1 MNDQENIVKQ
11 AIKGDRT
18 AQEKLYKQF
27 SGKMFAVCLRYFS
40 DRMEAEDV
48 LQEGFIKVFTH
59 LGQYSGSGSL
69 EGWVRRV
76 IVNTALEKLR
86 KKSFLISINDNENM
100 IAETSSNHA
109 FSNLESMELLKLVRN
124 LPQGY
129 RVVFNLYAIEGYSH
143 AEIAQTLGISE
154 GTSKS
159 QLARARGTLQKM
171 VRELYPSEYLSK
183 IVNE

>member
-1 MNDQENIVKQ
+1 LNDQEYLVKQ
-11 AIKGDRT
+11 AIKGDRN
-18 AQEKLYKQF
+18 AQERLYKLF
-27 SGKMFAVCLRYFS
+27 SGKMFAVCLRYFP

-59 LGQYSGSGSL
+59 LQQYTGSGSL

-76 IVNTALEKLR
+76 MVNTALEKLR
-86 KKSFLISINDNENM
+86 KKSFLFPLNDSTDIGETQINEAVSNM
-100 IAETSSNHA
+100 EA
-109 FSNLESMELLKLVRN
+109 MELMKLVRS

-143 AEIAQTLGISE
+143 AEIAGMLGISE

-159 QLARARGTLQKM
+159 QLARARTSLQKM
-171 VRELYPSEYLSK
+171 VREIYPSEYLSK
-183 IVNE
+183 ITTK

>member
-1 MNDQENIVKQ
+1 M
-11 AIKGDRT
+11 KGERT

-27 SGKMFAVCLRYFS
+27 SGKMFAVCLRYFP

-76 IVNTALEKLR
+76 MVNTALEKLR
-86 KKSFLISINDNENM
+86 KKSFLFSLNDHADAIS
-100 IAETSSNHA
+100 ETTSNGA
-109 FSNLESMELLKLVRN
+109 FSTMEANELLKLVQE

-143 AEIAQTLGISE
+143 AEIAEKLGISE

-159 QLARARGTLQKM
+159 QLARARGTLQKQ
-171 VRELYPSEYLSK
+171 VKELYSSEKLK
-183 IVNE
+183 IANE

>member
-1 MNDQENIVKQ
+1 MNEQENLVKQ
-11 AIKGDRT
+11 ALKGVRS

-59 LGQYSGSGSL
+59 LEQYSGTGSL
-69 EGWVRRV
+69 EGWIRRV

-86 KKSFLISINDNENM
+86 KKSFLYPLSDSEHEVAEN
-100 IAETSSNHA
+100 SSNHA
-109 FSNLESMELLKLVRN
+109 FSNLESMELLKLVRS

-143 AEIAQTLGISE
+143 AEIAGMLGISE

-183 IVNE
+183 IVN

>member
-1 MNDQENIVKQ
+1 LIEQEQLVKQ
-11 AIKGDRT
+11 TLKGDRT

-27 SGKMFAVCLRYFS
+27 SGKMFAVCLRYFP

-59 LGQYSGSGSL
+59 LQQYSGTGSL

-86 KKSFLISINDNENM
+86 KKSFLFPLSDNEN
-100 IAETSSNHA
+100 AVPDATSNHA
-109 FSNLESMELLKLVRN
+109 FSNLGAMELLKLVRN

-129 RVVFNLYAIEGYSH
+129 RVVFNLYAIEGYTH
-143 AEIAQTLGISE
+143 AEIANMLGISE